1 MNIRSLFMVFI
12 FAGMITMLAGTI
24 GNSVAQLNLISITA
38 PTLDNLTGSADDNDS
53 ASNSTSTSD
62 NEESEESEEDKDD

>member
-24 GNSVAQLNLISITA
+24 GNSVAQLNITSLTA
-38 PTLDNLTGSADDNDS
+38 PTLDNLTGSAEGNNT
-53 ASNSTSTSD
+53 ASNSTITI
-62 NEESEESEEDKDD
+62 